1 MIKSSNDNVESNNP
15 TTIIENSVVLDP
27 SLFLSSNH
35 VPTISEKKKIFKV
48 LQRQRKCNMIE
59 LLSKNSESSVE
70 SIGNENKVLPDL
82 PSSPQMSQ
90 IINVSPMSENV
101 EIFEEETRNSNQMNV
116 SEFLDEPLE
125 LNSSVSINENPF
137 PINPCPCL

>member
-1 MIKSSNDNVESNNP
+1 
-15 TTIIENSVVLDP
+15 
-27 SLFLSSNH
+27 
-35 VPTISEKKKIFKV
+35 
-48 LQRQRKCNMIE
+48 MIE